1 MARQS
6 KPRNPEVLR
15 TELIE
20 LLNQFEELLESG
32 VLREKVK
39 HLVPAN
45 HVMRDLGA
53 SMVVKDDG
61 TFESAGIKRMLIYL
75 QSCVGEIVEGDELM
89 VVSGIQD
96 YPRRIRQ
103 LRVQLGW
110 AIISGKTVKETYKA
124 GDEFMDE
131 GIDEKYLNMQ
141 PDQYALLSADKDRE
155 AADRWNE
162 ANMLRKRKDLTPKLR
177 MLEYF
182 KLNVGRAVTGEEL
195 MYVAGNYRNWQRRVR
210 DLRTIDG
217 WRIFTKMSGEFD
229 LPPGSYMLGDLNQS
243 EKHDRNIPDSVRV
256 EVLIRDG
263 SACRKCGWTPAN
275 RTEGDPRKFLEL
287 HHLKH
292 HAKGGENV
300 KNNLVTLCNV
310 HHDDV
315 HRLDK
320 SKLWGLSDFEKW
332 LAQ

>member
-6 KPRNPEVLR
+6 KPGDPEKLR
-15 TELIE
+15 LELIG
-20 LLNQFEELLESG
+20 LLERFESLLERG
-32 VLREKVK
+32 ELREKVR

-45 HVMRDLGA
+45 YVMRDLGA
-53 SMVVKDDG
+53 SMIIKGDG
-61 TFESAGIKRMLIYL
+61 AFESAGINRMLIYL
-75 QSCVGEIVEGDELM
+75 QSFVGEIIEGDELM

-103 LRVQLGW
+103 LRVELGW
-110 AIISGKTVKETYKA
+110 SIISGKTISKTYKG
-124 GDEFMDE
+124 GDDFTDE
-131 GIDEKYLNMQ
+131 GIDEKYLCMK
-141 PDQYALLSADKDRE
+141 PDQYVLLSAEKDRE

-162 ANMLRKRKDLTPKLR
+162 ANLLRKRKDLTPKLR
-177 MLEYF
+177 MLEYL
-182 KLNVGRAVTGEEL
+182 KKHVGRAVTGEEL

-217 WRIFTKMSGEFD
+217 WRIYTKMSGEVD
-229 LPPGSYMLGDLNQS
+229 LPAGSYLLKNLTES
-243 EKHDRNIPDSVRV
+243 ETHDRNIPDSIRV

-263 SACRKCGWTPAN
+263 FACRKCGWLQSD

-287 HHLKH
+287 HHIEH
-292 HAKGGENV
+292 HSKGGANIK
-300 KNNLVTLCNV
+300 KNLITLCNV

-320 SKLWGLSDFEKW
+320 VKSWTFEDLEEW
-332 LAQ
+332 LVK